1 MGLMPKQQNTYAKS
15 GSAAEPPMH
24 HLRGRRG
31 VPPMKIALSLMSFG
45 FAVVMAIPLLGPMLL
60 AH

>member
-1 MGLMPKQQNTYAKS
+1 
-15 GSAAEPPMH
+15 
-24 HLRGRRG
+24 
-31 VPPMKIALSLMSFG
+31 MKIALSLMSFG

>member
-1 MGLMPKQQNTYAKS
+1 
-15 GSAAEPPMH
+15 MH